1 MKRLLSWRRTAAL
14 VLFVAALLAAWWVF
28 QFEPEGRPPPPTS
41 DADPATREE
50 VRRLYRRHCS
60 SCHGRDGRG
69 RGPAA
74 SLLDPPPSSFH
85 GETVAR
91 RTDEE
96 LFEVISEGRPRT
108 GMPAW
113 EGVLSEGERRAL
125 VRYIR
130 RAFSREDPASGDEES

>member
-1 MKRLLSWRRTAAL
+1 M
-14 VLFVAALLAAWWVF
+14 LFATALLTAWWVF
-28 QFEPEGRPPPPTS
+28 QFEPGNRPSPSTS
-41 DADPATREE
+41 DVDPASREE

-69 RGPAA
+69 QGPAA
-74 SLLDPPPSSFH
+74 SVLDPPPSSFH

-113 EGVLSEGERRAL
+113 KGVLSEGERRAL
-125 VRYIR
+125 VHYIR
-130 RAFSREDPASGDEES
+130 RTFSREDSPSGADES